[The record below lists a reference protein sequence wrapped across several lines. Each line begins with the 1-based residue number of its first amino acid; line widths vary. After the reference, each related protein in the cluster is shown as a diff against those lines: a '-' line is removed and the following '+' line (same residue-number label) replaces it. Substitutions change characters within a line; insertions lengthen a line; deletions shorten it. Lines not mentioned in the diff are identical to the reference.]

1 MAKKIEIAPE
11 EMKTYVKIPFEP
23 APRDPSWLLKKYS
36 GKKMN
41 PLESEEYFKHIFEED
56 HRLIL

>member
-1 MAKKIEIAPE
+1 
-11 EMKTYVKIPFEP
+11 MKSYVKIPFEP

-36 GKKMN
+36 KRKMN
-41 PLESEEYFKHIFEED
+41 PLESEEYFKHLFEED